1 MIRLLLL
8 PLAYLAHRTI
18 QSSVPDAL
26 VRPPRQPRPPRR
38 RMPAQRLQDPQAMTL
53 RPHHLTRATARAHA
67 AILRRKHPECRY
79 VIRWVHNS
87 RFHWRVIEIPRDG
100 S

>member
-18 QSSVPDAL
+18 RVYRTPWCVLLGSS
-26 VRPPRQPRPPRR
+26 RPPRR